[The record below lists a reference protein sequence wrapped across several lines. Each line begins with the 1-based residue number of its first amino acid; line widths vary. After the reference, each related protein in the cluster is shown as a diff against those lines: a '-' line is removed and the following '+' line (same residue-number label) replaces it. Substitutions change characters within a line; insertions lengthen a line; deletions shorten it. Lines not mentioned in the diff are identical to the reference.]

1 MFNVLLSHNL
11 TICSFFD
18 HSPILCGLGLSKL
31 LVSIPHLAQI
41 LYFLP
46 WTLSLKLSGNLA

>member
-31 LVSIPHLAQI
+31 LVSISHLAQI